1 MNAEPSTLVI
11 LGIAVAGLVIGIS
24 SFVLLIVN
32 RRDAKDYATK
42 QELANLKLQLD
53 SIREFMANTNEWKH
67 GVEERQLGRIEGMI
81 AAKTEE
87 RTEK

>member
-53 SIREFMANTNEWKH
+53 YPRFLTPKID
-67 GVEERQLGRIEGMI
+67 
-81 AAKTEE
+81 
-87 RTEK
+87 RTQ

>member
-11 LGIAVAGLVIGIS
+11 LGIAVAGLVLGIL

-42 QELANLKLQLD
+42 QELADLELKFD
-53 SIREFMANTNEWKH
+53 STRDFIAKTNEWKQ
-67 GVEERQLGRIEGMI
+67 GVERQLGRIEGKI
-81 AAKTEE
+81 EATKEE
-87 RTEK
+87 RK